1 MKINSISCSK
11 GWVWSISW
19 CFLFLVGKQINKQA
33 NMGFAWRYLGVSH
46 SRSCELGA
54 GMAWLWICPV
64 PSPETASVHTFLMGQ
79 QIPVN
84 YLSCVIDQ
92 TKLLMFA

>member
-1 MKINSISCSK
+1 MAVLAT
-11 GWVWSISW
+11 G
-19 CFLFLVGKQINKQA
+19 
-33 NMGFAWRYLGVSH
+33 AWRYL
-46 SRSCELGA
+46 RSPTAGTGAGSPGSLELGA
-54 GMAWLWICPV
+54 GGGLALDLSCV

-84 YLSCVIDQ
+84 YLSYAIDQ